1 MLKFKSK
8 ISVILVMVLVFFS
21 ISVQAENILDTD
33 HFEEGFFGSD
43 HIADN
48 GDGNFDTKDSWLFLE
63 NAGEASVEMDDGA
76 FKASIFEG
84 GSNTY
89 SIQLM
94 QAPVE
99 IEKGYKYKVQFDAK
113 ASKPREIELKVGGT
127 ADRSWGSYVNG
138 KGETGGFVA
147 ELDRNL
153 KSYEFEFVMGK
164 DTDPKAR
171 VEFQLGKNTGTIWID
186 NVSITKIGEAAADE
200 IPEDPKKEWV
210 YNNDF
215 FFIFNVAVGG
225 NLGGQVETD
234 FPREMLVDYIKVY
247 DQDGNLDWQ
256 DDFEGE
262 EVNEDYWTYEVGN
275 GHKQGIP
282 GWGNNELQF
291 YRAENTH
298 VGNGVLTI
306 TAKTELFNGMTYT
319 SSRIKTQGMKSFR
332 YGRVDIRA
340 ALPFG
345 QGVWPAL
352 WMLGDNFSTVGWPA
366 CGEID
371 IAEMVGGAGNRNST
385 VHGTIHWQQSGSHA
399 EFGNSYTI
407 NNGILA
413 DNWHVYSIVWD
424 ENKIEWYIDDIKY
437 NEVDITPSELSEF
450 HENFFFIMNVAVGG
464 NWPGSP
470 DLTTQF
476 PQRMFVDYIRVF
488 QQ

>member
-1 MLKFKSK
+1 MPLDNIFSFLL
-8 ISVILVMVLVFFS
+8 IFIILSSCDKDDPDS
-21 ISVQAENILDTD
+21 IVSLPTNLEAFYALD
-33 HFEEGFFGSD
+33 EEGLATFELS
-43 HIADN
+43 ADN
-48 GDGNFDTKDSWLFLE
+48 ANFYSLSINEDTED
-63 NAGEASVEMDDGA
+63 
-76 FKASIFEG
+76 
-84 GSNTY
+84 TY
-89 SIQLM
+89 
-94 QAPVE
+94 
-99 IEKGYKYKVQFDAK
+99 IE
-113 ASKPREIELKVGGT
+113 
-127 ADRSWGSYVNG
+127 
-138 KGETGGFVA
+138 
-147 ELDRNL
+147 
-153 KSYEFEFVMGK
+153 
-164 DTDPKAR
+164 
-171 VEFQLGKNTGTIWID
+171 
-186 NVSITKIGEAAADE
+186 
-200 IPEDPKKEWV
+200 
-210 YNNDF
+210 
-215 FFIFNVAVGG
+215 
-225 NLGGQVETD
+225 
-234 FPREMLVDYIKVY
+234 
-247 DQDGNLDWQ
+247 
-256 DDFEGE
+256 DFEG
-262 EVNEDYWTYEVGN
+262 VFTYEFSSSGDHEVIARAHSSSADFIEENLTISLDLDDGTPQEGPPNSGYETALSYPNYNLVWNDEFDGN
-275 GHKQGIP
+275 SLSSDWANEIGTGNN